1 MQLRRIFALLSIA
14 LLISSAAFAASFNN
28 LAADDKAAA
37 DISGKYEGIAKSEAF
52 GEIPLTVNLKSAGGK
67 LTGTIETPQG
77 PATITDGSY
86 ADGKVT
92 LKFNAGGNEGT
103 VTATLNGD
111 KIAGKW
117 ELGGAGGTLELKK
130 AGGTTPAT
138 TTTPAAPPTGA
149 PAAAGDPI
157 SGDWDASADAGGM
170 TIPFTLKLKLEG
182 NKVTGS
188 STSDQGTA
196 TLSNGKWEGN
206 KLSFNLDTPQGSIT
220 MSGVVKDGKIA
231 GDFDFSGQMTGKWE
245 AKKK

>member
-1 MQLRRIFALLSIA
+1 MQLKRIVALLSIA
-14 LLISSAAFAASFNN
+14 LLISSAAFAASFNK
-28 LAADDKAAA
+28 LAMDEKAAA
-37 DISGKYEGIAKSEAF
+37 DISGKYEGVAKSEAF
-52 GEIPLTVNLKSAGGK
+52 GEIPLTVNLKNTNGK
-67 LTGTIETPQG
+67 LSGTIETPQG

-92 LKFNAGGNEGT
+92 LKFDAGGNEGI

-111 KIAGKW
+111 KLVGKW

-130 AGGTTPAT
+130 AGGAA
-138 TTTPAAPPTGA
+138 PAAPATA
-149 PAAAGDPI
+149 PSATASAAGDPI
-157 SGDWDASADAGGM
+157 SGDWDGSADAGGM

-196 TLSNGKWEGN
+196 AISNGKWDGN
-206 KLSFNLDTPQGSIT
+206 KLTFSLDTPQGAIT
-220 MSGVVKDGKIA
+220 MSGMVKEGKID
-231 GDFDFSGQMTGKWE
+231 GDFDFAGQMTGKWQ

>member
-1 MQLRRIFALLSIA
+1 MQLRRSVALLAIA
-14 LLISSAAFAASFNN
+14 LLISSAA
-28 LAADDKAAA
+28 LAAPFNRLALDEKA
-37 DISGKYEGIAKSEAF
+37 DISGKYEGVAKSEAF
-52 GEIPLTVNLKSAGGK
+52 GEIPLTVNLKNTSGK
-67 LTGTIETPQG
+67 LSGTIETPQG

-92 LKFNAGGNEGT
+92 IKFDAGGNEGI

-111 KIAGKW
+111 KIVGKW

-130 AGGTTPAT
+130 AGA
-138 TTTPAAPPTGA
+138 TTPAASS
-149 PAAAGDPI
+149 PAAAPVATGDPI
-157 SGDWDASADAGGM
+157 SGDWDGAADAGGM

-182 NKVTGS
+182 NKVIGT
-188 STSDQGTA
+188 STSDQGSA
-196 TLSNGKWEGN
+196 TISNGKWDGN
-206 KLSFNLDTPQGSIT
+206 KLTFSLDTPQGSIT